1 MQGEFMAQSF
11 NSTNT
16 HQGGNVR
23 APARTNHTETVVITR
38 LAPEAYA
45 QLCKTLLAKGQ
56 APMPSDGIQAA
67 YMLGMQHVLEKLRE
81 GFVIG
86 A

>member
-1 MQGEFMAQSF
+1 MSEQTITYYDTTTKCHVNLTTITQ
-11 NSTNT
+11 
-16 HQGGNVR
+16 
-23 APARTNHTETVVITR
+23 TVTR
-38 LAPEAYA
+38 LNSEDYA
-45 QLCKTLLAKGQ
+45 RLLHNLQAKGKSTMTKD
-56 APMPSDGIQAA
+56 PLEAA

>member
-1 MQGEFMAQSF
+1 MQGETMSEPIQL
-11 NSTNT
+11 
-16 HQGGNVR
+16 
-23 APARTNHTETVVITR
+23 VIR
-38 LAPEAYA
+38 LAPEAYT
-45 QLCKTLLAKGQ
+45 QLLTQLQAKGK
-56 APMPSDGIQAA
+56 PTMTKEPLEAA